1 MILKR
6 GSRLM
11 GQKPGLS
18 ALVVFLSL
26 FFGGSLIGMVLF
38 VPFDKKNV
46 GNAAYS
52 RQGVKVCQF

>member
-1 MILKR
+1 MIFQYQ
-6 GSRLM
+6 M
-11 GQKPGLS
+11 HGQYRP
-18 ALVVFLSL
+18 L
-26 FFGGSLIGMVLF
+26 FKIQL